1 MAFIK
6 AISYYLP
13 ERVLTNAELVREFP
27 EWSVDKVA
35 QKVGVDSRH
44 LAAGNET
51 AGDMAEKAAKKLFE
65 EYQIAPETIDFLM
78 LCTQS
83 PDYFLPSTA

>member
-1 MAFIK
+1 MDDREQCENIRGGEIKLMMAYIK

-13 ERVLTNAELVREFP
+13 EKVVTNEELVKEFP

-44 LAAGNET
+44 VAAEDET
-51 AGDMAEKAAKKLFE
+51 ACAADGFWL
-65 EYQIAPETIDFLM
+65 
-78 LCTQS
+78 S
-83 PDYFLPSTA
+83 RRN